1 MYKVDI
7 NISMFSVLM
16 GYNIFD
22 PDPLINCIILL
33 GKQFIYRCKASESKP
48 IFSMFKGLLHYMFVV
63 ENYIALDGYKL
74 VKHEQKWNHYKNQDS
89 NN

>member
-48 IFSMFKGLLHYMFVV
+48 IFSMFIRLLHCMFEV
-63 ENYIALDGYKL
+63 ENHIALDRYKL
-74 VKHEQKWNHYKNQDS
+74 LKHEQKWNYYKKWKDS
-89 NN
+89 S